1 MNKLKNITISII
13 ATLTM
18 AAGLGISTPIYAAN
32 AVSGACSGLTA
43 VGGSCNDGGSSLS
56 NIIKTVTD
64 TITIVVGAIS
74 VIVIIFAG
82 FRFITGGSDPKT
94 VESAR
99 NMIIY
104 AVVGLIIVSLS
115 YFIVHAVVK
124 TSSTLS

>member
-1 MNKLKNITISII
+1 
-13 ATLTM
+13 
-18 AAGLGISTPIYAAN
+18 
-32 AVSGACSGLTA
+32 
-43 VGGSCNDGGSSLS
+43 
-56 NIIKTVTD
+56 
-64 TITIVVGAIS
+64 VGAIS